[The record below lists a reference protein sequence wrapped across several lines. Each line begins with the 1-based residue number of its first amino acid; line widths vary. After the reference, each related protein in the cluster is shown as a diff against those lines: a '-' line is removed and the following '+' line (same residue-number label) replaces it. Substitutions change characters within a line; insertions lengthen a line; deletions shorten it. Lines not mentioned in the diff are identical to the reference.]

1 MIDIQPGLNFG
12 FLAFLALQAIIIGTI
27 AGVLWKLLKNST
39 TAAALAAGTLIG
51 LIGTVISLAAIAM
64 AEEDNLARDQQRLQ
78 EDTATQMAVD
88 AGIDAAADI
97 PAVPAAPGEPPA
109 AP

>member
-51 LIGTVISLAAIAM
+51 LIGTVVSLAAIAM
-64 AEEDNLARDQQRLQ
+64 AEEDN
-78 EDTATQMAVD
+78 
-88 AGIDAAADI
+88 ADIGAI
-97 PAVPAAPGEPPA
+97 PAVTAVVGEPPA
-109 AP
+109 TP

>member
-27 AGVLWKLLKNST
+27 TGVLWKLLKNST

-51 LIGTVISLAAIAM
+51 LIGTVVSLAAIAM
-64 AEEDNLARDQQRLQ
+64 AEEDNLARAQQRLQ
-78 EDTATQMAVD
+78 EGAATQLTAD
-88 AGIDAAADI
+88 TDIDAI
-97 PAVPAAPGEPPA
+97 PAVTAVVGEPPA
-109 AP
+109 TP

>member
-51 LIGTVISLAAIAM
+51 LIGTVVSLAAIAM
-64 AEEDNLARDQQRLQ
+64 AEEDN
-78 EDTATQMAVD
+78 
-88 AGIDAAADI
+88 ADIGAI
-97 PAVPAAPGEPPA
+97 PAVTAVVDEPPA
-109 AP
+109 TP

>member
-27 AGVLWKLLKNST
+27 TGVLWKLLKNST

-51 LIGTVISLAAIAM
+51 LIGTVVSLAAIAM
-64 AEEDNLARDQQRLQ
+64 AEEDNLARAQQRLQ
-78 EDTATQMAVD
+78 EGAATQLTAD
-88 AGIDAAADI
+88 TDIDAI
-97 PAVPAAPGEPPA
+97 PAVPAVVGEPPA
-109 AP
+109 TP

>member
-1 MIDIQPGLNFG
+1 MIDIQPGLNFD

-39 TAAALAAGTLIG
+39 TAAALAAGVLIG

-64 AEEDNLARDQQRLQ
+64 AEEDNLARAQQRLQ
-78 EDTATQMAVD
+78 EGTATQLTTD
-88 AGIDAAADI
+88 ADIGTI
-97 PAVPAAPGEPPA
+97 PAVTAVVGEPPA
-109 AP
+109 TP